1 LKWRVHSRWRR
12 LQLLLEA
19 LDLLGNDAVFFL
31 FGFGLSDGFQELKKL
46 FGQIDSTSRH
56 GEKRSIE
63 VMII

>member
-1 LKWRVHSRWRR
+1 
-12 LQLLLEA
+12 LLEA